1 MPVDVEEITAR
12 LSLRFG
18 PGVAGWAARVPDRV
32 ADLARRWE
40 LTPVGPLSQGA
51 SSVVAEFRAGDVPV
65 VLKLSPDEPFLAEQT
80 AAQRLFGPSGR
91 APEVLAEEAGAVL
104 MAAVRP
110 GTGVADLPEPP
121 AAAEWADLVAP
132 LHAVAPPPGA
142 RDLADRCAEFFARI
156 GRRVT
161 ASTPVTP
168 VMWRRAQDRCR
179 DLLGAGPRVL
189 LHGDLHPGNVLVGPR
204 GLVAI
209 DPRPCVGDP
218 CFDVVDFALEA
229 AGREGVA
236 DRSAR
241 LAEACGLDPDRL
253 LGWCRVLAP
262 VLAVSRSDDRP
273 ALEELLALA
282 A

>member
-1 MPVDVEEITAR
+1 MDVEEITAR

-18 PGVAGWAARVPDRV
+18 PEVTGWAAAVPDRV
-32 ADLARRWE
+32 ADLARRWD
-40 LTPVGPLSQGA
+40 LAPAGGPLSQGA
-51 SSVVAEFRAGDVPV
+51 SSVVARFLAGGEPV
-65 VLKLSPDEPFLAEQT
+65 VLKLSPDEPFLARQ
-80 AAQRLFGPSGR
+80 AAVLRLFGPSGR
-91 APEVLAEEAGAVL
+91 VPAVLAEEAGAVL

-110 GTGVADLPEPP
+110 GTEVADLPEPP
-121 AAAEWADLVAP
+121 TAPAWADLVGP

-142 RDLADRCAEFFARI
+142 LDLADRCAEFFARI

-168 VMWRRAQDRCR
+168 GMWERAQGRCGA
-179 DLLGAGPRVL
+179 LLAGGPRVL
-189 LHGDLHPGNVLVGPR
+189 LHGDLHAGNALVGPR

-218 CFDVVDFALEA
+218 CFDVVDLALDA

-241 LAEACGLDPDRL
+241 LAGACGLDPDRL
-253 LGWCRVLAP
+253 LGWCRTLAP
-262 VLAVSRSDDRP
+262 VIALSRLDDRP
-273 ALEELLALA
+273 ALDELLTLA